1 MSTQNSGR
9 KNSEASPEI
18 PDDEPQR
25 LLRIAAQ
32 VALVVGAL
40 GSVAL
45 MLWVGHRN
53 QSIILMILFAGW
65 VLAPFGALAW
75 ADRSPNF
82 QTASL
87 RTTLQVL
94 MLLLALVS
102 LTAYARVAFGP
113 PMPQPASVFL
123 LVPAGS
129 WLLIG
134 FTVFLSRRVARQ

>member
-1 MSTQNSGR
+1 
-9 KNSEASPEI
+9 
-18 PDDEPQR
+18 
-25 LLRIAAQ
+25 
-32 VALVVGAL
+32 
-40 GSVAL
+40 
-45 MLWVGHRN
+45 MLFVGHRN
-53 QSIILMILFAGW
+53 QSVILMLIFAGW